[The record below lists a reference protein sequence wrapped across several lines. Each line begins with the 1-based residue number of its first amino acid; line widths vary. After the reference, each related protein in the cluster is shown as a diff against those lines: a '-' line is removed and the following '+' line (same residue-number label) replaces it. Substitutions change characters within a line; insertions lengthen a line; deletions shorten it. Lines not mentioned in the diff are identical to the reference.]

1 MNSTIAV
8 LLIQDGLTSG
18 AIYALIALALLIV
31 FTITRVILVPQ
42 GQFVTFSALTFGLLQ
57 SGVMPL
63 VAVPVAVMAVIVTGL
78 DVAAAVPSQRLRTLG
93 DAAWRQLAWPILVL
107 AITFFV
113 TADQLGTVGQIL
125 FTLAVVI
132 PLGPLM
138 YRLVFAPMADA
149 SILLL
154 LIVSVAVD
162 VAMGGVAL
170 LLFGS
175 DGVRTEPL
183 LAASIPFAGIRIHGA
198 VLLVLATA
206 ALTMLALF
214 LYFGRTLAGK
224 ALRATAYNALGAR
237 LVGIKVRRAGQ
248 VAFILAAAL
257 GAVSGILVSS
267 IMTVYF
273 DSGFIIGLKG
283 FIAAIIGG
291 LASYPLA
298 VGGALAIGMIEA
310 WSAFYNSTFQDVIV
324 FSALLP
330 ILVIRSL
337 VSPDVGADEEPAE

>member
-1 MNSTIAV
+1 MNSTIAM

-57 SGVMPL
+57 SGVAPLTAVL
-63 VAVPVAVMAVIVTGL
+63 VAVLAVIAAGL
-78 DVAAAVPSQRLRTLG
+78 DVAGAARGRRWLALR
-93 DAAWRQLAWPILVL
+93 DAAWRLLAWPAGLLLV
-107 AITFFV
+107 TFF
-113 TADQLGTVGQIL
+113 ANPAGFGIFGQIL

-154 LIVSVAVD
+154 LIVAVAVD
-162 VAMGGVAL
+162 VAMGGMAL

-175 DGVRTEPL
+175 DGVRTAPL
-183 LAASIPFAGIRIHGA
+183 LAMAIPLGGIRIHGA
-198 VLLVLATA
+198 VLLVLGTGA
-206 ALTMLALF
+206 AAMLGLYLF
-214 LYFGRTLAGK
+214 FGRTVLGK

-248 VAFILAAAL
+248 VAFLLAAAL

-298 VGGALAIGMIEA
+298 VGGALVIGMIEA

-324 FSALLP
+324 FSALVP
-330 ILVIRSL
+330 ILVVRSL
-337 VSPDVGADEEPAE
+337 LSPDLAADEAAE

>member
-1 MNSTIAV
+1 MNTTIAM

-63 VAVPVAVMAVIVTGL
+63 TAVPVAVMAVIAAGL
-78 DVAAAVPSQRLRTLG
+78 DVAAASPERRWRTLR
-93 DAAWRQLAWPILVL
+93 DAAWRQLAWPLL
-107 AITFFV
+107 LLLITFSANP
-113 TADQLGTVGQIL
+113 TGLGLFGQIL

-138 YRLVFAPMADA
+138 FRLVFAPMADA

-154 LIVSVAVD
+154 LIVAVAVD

-175 DGVRTEPL
+175 DGVRTAPL
-183 LAASIPFAGIRIHGA
+183 LAMSIPLGAIRIHGA
-198 VLLVLATA
+198 VLLVLGTGAVS
-206 ALTMLALF
+206 MLGLYLF
-214 LYFGRTLAGK
+214 FGRTLLGK
-224 ALRATAYNALGAR
+224 ALRATAFNALGAR

-248 VAFILAAAL
+248 VAFLLAAAL

-291 LASYPLA
+291 LVSYPLA
-298 VGGALAIGMIEA
+298 VGGALVIGMIEA

-324 FSALLP
+324 FSALVP
-330 ILVIRSL
+330 ILVVRSL
-337 VSPDVGADEEPAE
+337 LSPDLAADEPAE

>member
-1 MNSTIAV
+1 MNTTIAM
-8 LLIQDGLTSG
+8 LLTQDGLTSG

-63 VAVPVAVMAVIVTGL
+63 TAVPVAVMALIAAGL
-78 DVAAAVPSQRLRTLG
+78 DIAAAPRQRRWRTAR
-93 DAAWRQLAWPILVL
+93 DATWRQLAWPFLLLLV
-107 AITFFV
+107 TFSV
-113 TADQLGTVGQIL
+113 SPAALGTFGQIL
-125 FTLAVVI
+125 FTLALVV

-138 YRLVFAPMADA
+138 FRLVFSPMADA

-154 LIVSVAVD
+154 LIVAVAVD

-175 DGVRTEPL
+175 AGVRTAPL
-183 LAASIPFAGIRIHGA
+183 LAMSIPLAGIRIHGA
-198 VLLVLATA
+198 VLLVLGTGAVA
-206 ALTMLALF
+206 MLGLYLF
-214 LYFGRTLAGK
+214 FGRTLSGK
-224 ALRATAYNALGAR
+224 ALRATAFNALGAR

-248 VAFILAAAL
+248 TAFLLAAAL
-257 GAVSGILVSS
+257 GAISGILVSS

-298 VGGALAIGMIEA
+298 VGGALVIGMIEA

-324 FSALLP
+324 FSALVP
-330 ILVIRSL
+330 ILVVRSL
-337 VSPDVGADEEPAE
+337 LSPDLAADESAE